1 MTGIQ
6 DALRAEWADILDRLR
21 FGIQHHPIG
30 FAVLVGPMVITAI
43 VDFIFMRRRAGF
55 WKSLSL
61 ALFYGLTFWL
71 FPVYG
76 LIRTVKAREKQ
87 LANIRDA
94 QPGSLTD
101 RF

>member
-1 MTGIQ
+1 MTGIE
-6 DALRAEWADILDRLR
+6 DALRAEWAHSVERIRL
-21 FGIQHHPIG
+21 GIQHHPIG
-30 FAVLVGPMVITAI
+30 FAVLVAPMVITAI

-71 FPVYG
+71 LPMYG
-76 LIRTVKAREKQ
+76 LIRTVKAREKE

>member
-1 MTGIQ
+1 MNAIE
-6 DALRAEWADILDRLR
+6 DAVRAEWADILGRIH

-30 FAVLVGPMVITAI
+30 FAVLVGPMAVTFI

-55 WKSLSL
+55 WKSLFV
-61 ALFYGLTFWL
+61 ALLYGLTFWL
-71 FPVYG
+71 LPMYG
-76 LIRTVKAREKQ
+76 LIRTVKAREKR